1 MRNRPFEFNILV
13 VYLKWTKIVEVDENC
28 RFIIKFLKEV
38 NDLWR
43 KKFKLSNKGTNCLLS
58 IENKY
63 QNIVLRFIHL
73 WRHIR
78 KPVKWTKTADVA
90 LYILTWFRLKIKWW
104 CPEMLFW
111 IQKFVWWAFRFSS
124 SDWSRFMSAS
134 SENLTKTIGW

>member
-1 MRNRPFEFNILV
+1 MEMRNRPFEFNILV

-43 KKFKLSNKGTNCLLS
+43 KKFKLFNKGTNCLLS

-78 KPVKWTKTADVA
+78 KSVKWTKTADVA
-90 LYILTWFRLKIKWW
+90 LY
-104 CPEMLFW
+104 
-111 IQKFVWWAFRFSS
+111 
-124 SDWSRFMSAS
+124 MSYF
-134 SENLTKTIGW
+134 TIFYPLQVHLNNFDVYVGIF

>member
-1 MRNRPFEFNILV
+1 MEMRNRPFEFNILV

-28 RFIIKFLKEV
+28 RFIIEFLKEV

-43 KKFKLSNKGTNCLLS
+43 KKFKLFNKGTNCLLS

-73 WRHIR
+73 CRHIR

-90 LYILTWFRLKIKWW
+90 LHLYLYFRGKNY
-104 CPEMLFW
+104 M
-111 IQKFVWWAFRFSS
+111 IQ
-124 SDWSRFMSAS
+124 
-134 SENLTKTIGW
+134 NIQNTLP

>member
-1 MRNRPFEFNILV
+1 LMEMRNRPFEFNILV

-43 KKFKLSNKGTNCLLS
+43 KKFNLFNKGTNCLLS

-73 WRHIR
+73 
-78 KPVKWTKTADVA
+78 
-90 LYILTWFRLKIKWW
+90 
-104 CPEMLFW
+104 
-111 IQKFVWWAFRFSS
+111 
-124 SDWSRFMSAS
+124 
-134 SENLTKTIGW
+134 

>member
-1 MRNRPFEFNILV
+1 MEMRNRPFEFNILL

-28 RFIIKFLKEV
+28 RLIIKFLKEV

-43 KKFKLSNKGTNCLLS
+43 KKFKLFNKGTNCLLS

-90 LYILTWFRLKIKWW
+90 LYKNNDLRDRSTLELSKTHIDPLLNHILKNYSYKNI
-104 CPEMLFW
+104 
-111 IQKFVWWAFRFSS
+111 
-124 SDWSRFMSAS
+124 D
-134 SENLTKTIGW
+134 N

>member
-43 KKFKLSNKGTNCLLS
+43 EKFKLFNKGTNCLLS

-78 KPVKWTKTADVA
+78 KPIKWTKTADVA
-90 LYILTWFRLKIKWW
+90 LYIYIQFYGNKIHLIYKNKHFATLTEISSNTKDSFKWQ
-104 CPEMLFW
+104 PLFTY
-111 IQKFVWWAFRFSS
+111 IFFLCR
-124 SDWSRFMSAS
+124 
-134 SENLTKTIGW
+134 G